1 MLILQLVLGF
11 DLFRA
16 SEQEL
21 QRVEAH
27 TREFSEAFMSALQLI
42 FSGSCDITQ
51 IFNHPF
57 FTEIVPVGQ

>member
-21 QRVEAH
+21 QRVESHA
-27 TREFSEAFMSALQLI
+27 REFSTGFMSALQLI
-42 FSGSCDITQ
+42 FSGSCDI
-51 IFNHPF
+51 
-57 FTEIVPVGQ
+57 G